1 MTMVLILSVDKKAV
15 AERSL
20 NRESKPPGKHIEISQ
35 LFVKLS
41 RFSKDGEPSGG
52 RFAVRRGAEERG
64 DDSSLFLCPQTS
76 GSTSLNDGAEQ
87 SCDGDRIHSG
97 RSGSPDFEKLQV

>member
-1 MTMVLILSVDKKAV
+1 MIKSRCGTLS
-15 AERSL
+15 
-20 NRESKPPGKHIEISQ
+20 ESGNVIPGKHIEQANYS
-35 LFVKLS
+35 LNYPG
-41 RFSKDGEPSGG
+41 FSKDGEPSGG

-76 GSTSLNDGAEQ
+76 GSTSQNDGAEQ